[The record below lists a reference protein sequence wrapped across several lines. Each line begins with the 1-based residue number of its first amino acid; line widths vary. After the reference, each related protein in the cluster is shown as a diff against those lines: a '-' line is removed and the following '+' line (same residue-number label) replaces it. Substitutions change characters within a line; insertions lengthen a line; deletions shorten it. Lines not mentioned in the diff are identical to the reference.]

1 MNSGMFIFQMIQ
13 TVFFHFM
20 GLNVAMNDFKLLGV
34 DNDGLTTLF
43 EDFTNNSLGQLVSL
57 FPETWRYLVELFD
70 GQIWFMLLVLI
81 LSITFVIDLVFR
93 IAVNFTDYL
102 LDKRKKRFLQT
113 IPSSLSS
120 PVSFYIWLSGAV
132 LALTTIMNQFKLFL
146 ELIPYIANFKSTL
159 GVIAVAWFS
168 VRWVHGIEL
177 YLKRL
182 ERKDKRWDS
191 VTVEAAGKVFRLTVF
206 IITALFVLSALGV
219 NLTGLIAFGGMGGIA
234 VGFAAKDMVSNVLGG
249 LMLYWDKP
257 FIVGDWIRS
266 PEKEIEGT
274 VENIGWRITVVRTFD
289 KRPLYIPNGTFTNI
303 TIENPSRMQHRR
315 IKETVGVRYCD
326 VKSVAEITADI
337 RKMLQEHP
345 EIASD
350 ETLIVNFN
358 MYNQSTLDILIYAF
372 TKTTVWVKFHEVKE
386 DVLLKVADI
395 VEAHDA
401 EMAFPT
407 RTLYVEDSVR
417 FEQRGSEKLDSDK
430 ESDDAEKLDDIEKS
444 DEAEGPKSS
453 EKSGG
458 VEKT

>member
-1 MNSGMFIFQMIQ
+1 MNGGILVLQMMQ
-13 TVFFHFM
+13 
-20 GLNVAMNDFKLLGV
+20 GLFSALVESSVDGFLLLSA
-34 DNDGLTTLF
+34 NNEGLTTVF
-43 EDFTNNSLGQLVSL
+43 ENFANNTLGQLVSL
-57 FPETWRYLVELFD
+57 FPDTWRLLVELFG

-93 IAVNFTDYL
+93 VVVNLIDYVME
-102 LDKRKKRFLQT
+102 KRKKRFLRT

-120 PVSFYIWLSGAV
+120 PVSFYIWLSGSV

-146 ELIPYIANFKSTL
+146 ELIPYIASFKSTL

-168 VRWVHGIEL
+168 VRWVHQIEL

-206 IITALFVLSALGV
+206 IITALFVLSSLGV

-257 FIVGDWIRS
+257 FVVGDWIRS

-303 TIENPSRMQHRR
+303 TIENPSRMQNRR

-326 VKSVAEITADI
+326 IKRVAEITSDI
-337 RKMLQEHP
+337 RNMLQDHP
-345 EIASD
+345 EID
-350 ETLIVNFN
+350 NDQTLIVNFN
-358 MYNQSTLDILIYAF
+358 MYNQSTLDILIYTF

-395 VEAHDA
+395 VASHDA

-407 RTLYVEDSVR
+407 RTLYVEDSVKLER
-417 FEQRGSEKLDSDK
+417 ADELSE
-430 ESDDAEKLDDIEKS
+430 
-444 DEAEGPKSS
+444 EGAKA
-453 EKSGG
+453 
-458 VEKT
+458 

>member
-1 MNSGMFIFQMIQ
+1 MNGGVFIFQMIQ
-13 TVFFHFM
+13 SLLTGFVE
-20 GLNVAMNDFKLLGV
+20 GSIRIGNALLVNASNDA
-34 DNDGLTTLF
+34 LTTVF
-43 EDFTNNSLGQLVSL
+43 EDFTNNSLAQLVSL
-57 FPETWRYLVELFD
+57 FPETWRFLVELFG

-81 LSITFVIDLVFR
+81 LSITFIIDLVFR
-93 IAVNFTDYL
+93 VVVNFVDYL

-113 IPSSLSS
+113 IPKSLSS
-120 PVSFYIWLSGAV
+120 PISFYIWLSGSV

-168 VRWVHGIEL
+168 VRWVHQIEL

-182 ERKDKRWDS
+182 KRKDKRWDS

-206 IITALFVLSALGV
+206 IVTALFVLSSLGV

-274 VENIGWRITVVRTFD
+274 VENIGWRITIVRTFD
-289 KRPLYIPNGTFTNI
+289 KRPLYIPNGTFSNI
-303 TIENPSRMQHRR
+303 TIENPSRMQYRR

-326 VKSVAEITADI
+326 VKSVANITADI
-337 RKMLQEHP
+337 RKMLQDHP

-358 MYNQSTLDILIYAF
+358 MYNQSTLDILIYTF

-395 VEAHDA
+395 VEEHGA

-407 RTLYVEDSVR
+407 RTLYVEDSI
-417 FEQRGSEKLDSDK
+417 KL
-430 ESDDAEKLDDIEKS
+430 ESMAEKTGENAAK
-444 DEAEGPKSS
+444 A
-453 EKSGG
+453 
-458 VEKT
+458 